1 MSLISIDRLTL
12 PPAWQQFWHWWQNQ
26 LYQAIP
32 QGLRSWFN
40 PRQHVF
46 IALSTEDEINA
57 WQGGGQGQ
65 TGGALK
71 SLGSSAQSKLD
82 FLRTHCSAQE
92 VFFTFLLL
100 PGQYLRKTI
109 LLPLAAEENLR
120 QVIAF
125 ELDRQ
130 TPFSADQVYF
140 TNRVVERLP
149 ASRQLKVEIVLTPR
163 ELLDAKLTRLHQAN
177 LQPNRVDVALVEGQ
191 TPIPLGFD
199 LLPKR
204 FRPRESQW
212 QARLDLSLTGVLAV
226 LLSLALALP
235 IAIQYQML
243 SALEAQ
249 VAQLKKAAQAS
260 SALQQQVAALEQ
272 AARFGV
278 ARKQATPPM
287 IAVVED
293 LAQRLPQDT
302 WLTGFSYRNGELRI
316 DGSSPNASKLIEIL
330 ESSPFLQN
338 THFVSPV
345 TQDRNTGL
353 ERFQIS
359 MTLSYAHDAPA
370 K

>member
-1 MSLISIDRLTL
+1 MAL
-12 PPAWQQFWHWWQNQ
+12 PPAWQRFWHWWQDQ
-26 LYQAIP
+26 LSQAIP
-32 QGLRSWFN
+32 QQLRSWFSH
-40 PRQHVF
+40 RQPIL
-46 IALSTEDEINA
+46 IALPSEEELQA
-57 WQGGGQGQ
+57 WQWEGRGQAVPLRPLAQPSGLE
-65 TGGALK
+65 AMLS
-71 SLGSSAQSKLD
+71 SLRARESAE
-82 FLRTHCSAQE
+82 E
-92 VFFTFLLL
+92 VSFTLVLL

-109 LLPLAAEENLR
+109 LLPSAVEENLR

-140 TNRVVERLP
+140 TSRIVERLP

-163 ELLDAKLTRLHQAN
+163 AFLDAQLTRLHQAN
-177 LQPNRVDVALVEGQ
+177 LKPHRVDAALLEGQ
-191 TPIPLGFD
+191 TPVPLGLD
-199 LLPKR
+199 LLPSR
-204 FRPRESQW
+204 WRPRETRW
-212 QARLDLSLTGVLAV
+212 QKRLDWSLAGVLAA
-226 LLSLALALP
+226 LLGLALALP
-235 IAIQYQML
+235 LVMQHRIL

-249 VAQLKKAAQAS
+249 VAQLRKAAQAS
-260 SALQQQVAALEQ
+260 SALQQQVTALEQ
-272 AARFGV
+272 AARFGIT
-278 ARKQATPPM
+278 RKQATPPM
-287 IAVVED
+287 IVAIEE

-330 ESSPFLQN
+330 ESSPIFQN

-359 MTLSYAHDAPA
+359 MTLGYERDAP